1 LTYYIMEITANE
13 KTRKVVNMVAM
24 AAFVSHGRREENAFK
39 QRSIVDHLGER
50 EILSMYRPSTVVIH
64 ELTRMVTPALARPKK
79 GQTPSLC

>member
-1 LTYYIMEITANE
+1 
-13 KTRKVVNMVAM
+13 M

-64 ELTRMVTPALARPKK
+64 ELTRMVTPALARPKNGFAK
-79 GQTPSLC
+79 IADSLTEILPNLPRSSNIL